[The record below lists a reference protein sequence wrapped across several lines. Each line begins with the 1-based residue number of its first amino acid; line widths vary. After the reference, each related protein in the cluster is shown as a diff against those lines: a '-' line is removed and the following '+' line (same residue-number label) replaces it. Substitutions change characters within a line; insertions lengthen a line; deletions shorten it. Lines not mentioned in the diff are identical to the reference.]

1 MQPRHYQTDISN
13 KAADIIRK
21 HGLVYLAMQV
31 RCGKTA
37 TALLTAEA
45 LSQKLVLFVT
55 KKKVIDG
62 IIADHKALGLNFTL
76 TVTNYEQL
84 HNLEVAKFD
93 IIILDEAHCLG
104 QYPKPANKV
113 KILKHICAGKPII
126 YLSGTPTP
134 ESYSQLFHQLHVSSH
149 SPFRNYVN
157 FYKWAKDYV
166 DIRLKYFKGLK
177 VNDYSN
183 ANQLKIKQM
192 TDHLFLTF
200 TQEEAGFK
208 QEVVEEIVKIK
219 MQPSTYYLADKL
231 KKDRIFNGNN
241 GNVVL
246 ADTGAALMS
255 KLHQVYSGTV
265 IDKKEEGLIFD
276 RTKAYWIKENFKG
289 KKIAIFYKYKAEEMM
304 LYLTFGYDRF
314 TSNPEEFSLSDSKWF
329 ISQIS
334 SGREGIN
341 LSTAEALIMLNIDF
355 SAVSYWQ
362 ARARLQSKD
371 REEAAKVIWLFAEGG
386 IEERVYKMVKQKKDY
401 TLSYFK
407 KDFGVV

>member
-1 MQPRHYQTDISN
+1 MQPRPYQIDIS
-13 KAADIIRK
+13 KRAADIIRK

-31 RCGKTA
+31 RTGKTA
-37 TALLTAEA
+37 TALLTAEN
-45 LSQKLVLFVT
+45 LSQKRVLFVT

-62 IIADHKALGLNFTL
+62 ILSDHKALNLSFEIA
-76 TVTNYEQL
+76 VTNYEQL
-84 HNLEVAKFD
+84 HNLQYLPD
-93 IIILDEAHCLG
+93 LIILDEAHCLG

-113 KILKHICAGKPII
+113 KILKNICKGKPII

-134 ESYSQLFHQLHVSSH
+134 ESYSQLFHQLHVSSF

-157 FYKWAKDYV
+157 FYKWAADFV
-166 DIRLKYFKGLK
+166 DIMIKYFKGLK

-183 ANQLKIKQM
+183 ANQTKIKTM
-192 TDHLFLTF
+192 TDHLIIPF
-200 TQEEAGFK
+200 TQEQAGFK
-208 QEVVEEIVKIK
+208 QDVIEEIVKIK
-219 MQPSTYYLADKL
+219 MEPSTYYLADKL

-241 GNVVL
+241 GCVVL
-246 ADTGAALMS
+246 ADTGASLMS
-255 KLHQVYSGTV
+255 KLHQCYSGTV
-265 IDKKEEGLIFD
+265 IDRKDQGIVFD

-289 KKIAIFYKYKAEEMM
+289 KKIAIFYKYKAEEHM

-314 TSNPEEFSLSDSKWF
+314 TSNPEEFAESDSKWF
-329 ISQIS
+329 LSQIS

-371 REEAAKVIWLFAEGG
+371 REEPCKVMWLFSEGG

-407 KDFGVV
+407 QDFEIG

>member
-1 MQPRHYQTDISN
+1 MQPRPYQIDIAN

-31 RCGKTA
+31 RTGKTA
-37 TALLTAEA
+37 TALLTAES
-45 LSQKLVLFVT
+45 LSQKKVLFVT

-62 IIADHKALGLNFTL
+62 ILADHKALNLSFEIA
-76 TVTNYEQL
+76 VTNYEQL
-84 HNLEVAKFD
+84 HNLQYLPD
-93 IIILDEAHCLG
+93 LIILDEAHCLG

-113 KILKHICAGKPII
+113 RILKKLCAGKPII

-134 ESYSQLFHQLHVSSH
+134 ESYSQLFHQLHVSSF
-149 SPFRNYVN
+149 SPFKDYVN
-157 FYKWAKDYV
+157 FYKWSADFV

-183 ANQLKIKQM
+183 ANQTKIKTM
-192 TDHLFLTF
+192 TDHLIIPF
-200 TQEEAGFK
+200 TQEQAGFK
-208 QEVVEEIVKIK
+208 QDVIEEIVKIK
-219 MQPSTYYLADKL
+219 MEPSTYYLADKL

-255 KLHQVYSGTV
+255 KLHQCYSGTV
-265 IDKKEEGLIFD
+265 IDEKNEGLIFD
-276 RTKAYWIKENFKG
+276 RSKAYWIKDHFQG
-289 KKIAIFYKYKAEEMM
+289 KKIAIFYKYKAEEIM
-304 LYLTFGYDRF
+304 LYLTFGYNKF
-314 TSNPEEFSLSDSKWF
+314 TSDPKVFAESSDKWF
-329 ISQIS
+329 LSQIS

-355 SAVSYWQ
+355 SAVSYWL

-371 REEAAKVIWLFAEGG
+371 REDAA
-386 IEERVYKMVKQKKDY
+386 
-401 TLSYFK
+401 
-407 KDFGVV
+407 

>member
-1 MQPRHYQTDISN
+1 MQPRPYQIDIATR
-13 KAADIIRK
+13 AADTISK
-21 HGLVYLAMQV
+21 YGLVYLAMQV
-31 RCGKTA
+31 RTGKTA
-37 TALLTAEA
+37 TALLTAENLGA
-45 LSQKLVLFVT
+45 KKVLFVT
-55 KKKVIDG
+55 KKKVIDS
-62 IIADHKALGLNFTL
+62 ILADHKALKSSFEIA
-76 TVTNYEQL
+76 VTNYEQL
-84 HNLEVAKFD
+84 HNLQYLPD
-93 IIILDEAHCLG
+93 LIILDEAHCLG

-113 KILKHICAGKPII
+113 KILKKLCAGKPII

-134 ESYSQLFHQLHVSSH
+134 ESYSQLFHQLHVSSF
-149 SPFRNYVN
+149 SPFRNYMN
-157 FYKWAKDYV
+157 FYKWAADFV

-177 VNDYSN
+177 INDYSH
-183 ANQLKIKQM
+183 ANQTKIKTM
-192 TDHLFLTF
+192 TDHLIIPF
-200 TQEEAGFK
+200 TQEQAGFK
-208 QEVVEEIVKIK
+208 QDVSEEVVKIK

-231 KKDRIFNGNN
+231 KKDRIFQGNN

-265 IDKKEEGLIFD
+265 IDQKEQSLIFD

-289 KKIAIFYKYKAEEMM
+289 KKIAIFYKYRAEEQM

-314 TSNPEEFSLSDSKWF
+314 TSNPEEFAKSDSKLF
-329 ISQIS
+329 LSQIS

-362 ARARLQSKD
+362 ARARMQSKD
-371 REEAAKVIWLFAEGG
+371 RKEPCKVLWLFSENG

-407 KDFGVV
+407 QDFEIQ

>member
-1 MQPRHYQTDISN
+1 MQPRPYQIDIS
-13 KAADIIRK
+13 KRAADIIRK

-31 RCGKTA
+31 RTGKTA
-37 TALLTAEA
+37 TALLTAEN
-45 LSQKLVLFVT
+45 LSQKRVLFVT

-62 IIADHKALGLNFTL
+62 ILSDHKALNLSFEIA
-76 TVTNYEQL
+76 VTNYEQL
-84 HNLEVAKFD
+84 HNLQYLPD
-93 IIILDEAHCLG
+93 LIILDEAHCLG

-113 KILKHICAGKPII
+113 KILKNICKGKPII

-134 ESYSQLFHQLHVSSH
+134 ESYSQLFHQLHISSF
-149 SPFRNYVN
+149 SPFRDYIN
-157 FYKWAKDYV
+157 FYKWAVNFV
-166 DIRLKYFKGLK
+166 DVRLKYFKGLK

-183 ANQLKIKQM
+183 ANQQKIKAM
-192 TDHLFLTF
+192 TDHLIIPF
-200 TQEEAGFK
+200 TQEQAGFK
-208 QEVVEEIVKIK
+208 QDVIEEVVKIK

-231 KKDRIFNGNN
+231 KKDRIFHGNN

-255 KLHQVYSGTV
+255 KLHQCYSGTV
-265 IDKKEEGLIFD
+265 IDQKEQSLIFD
-276 RTKAYWIKENFKG
+276 RTKAYWIKENYKG
-289 KKIAIFYKYKAEEMM
+289 KKIAIFYKYRAEEQM

-314 TSNPEEFSLSDSKWF
+314 TSNPEEFAKSDSKMF
-329 ISQIS
+329 LSQIS

-371 REEAAKVIWLFAEGG
+371 REEAAKVYWLFADGG
-386 IEERVYKMVKQKKDY
+386 IEERIYKMVKQKKDY

-407 KDFGVV
+407 QDFEIE

>member
-1 MQPRHYQTDISN
+1 MKPRPYQKDIAYL
-13 KAADIIRK
+13 AASIVRK
-21 HGLVYLAMQV
+21 HNLVYLAMQV
-31 RCGKTA
+31 RTGKTA
-37 TALLTAEA
+37 TALLTAENLQA
-45 LSQKLVLFVT
+45 KKVLFVT

-62 IIADHKALGLNFTL
+62 ILADHKALKSSFEIA
-76 TVTNYEQL
+76 VTNYEQL
-84 HNLEVAKFD
+84 HNLQYLPD
-93 IIILDEAHCLG
+93 LIILDEAHCLG

-113 KILKHICAGKPII
+113 KMLKKFSAGKPII

-134 ESYSQLFHQLHVSSH
+134 ESYSQLFHQLHVSSF

-157 FYKWAKDYV
+157 FYKWAAEYV

-177 VNDYSN
+177 VNDYSH
-183 ANQLKIKQM
+183 ANQTKIKTM
-192 TDHLFLTF
+192 TDHLIIPF
-200 TQEEAGFK
+200 TQEQAGFK
-208 QEVVEEIVKIK
+208 QDVIEEVVKIK

-241 GNVVL
+241 GNVIL

-265 IDKKEEGLIFD
+265 IDRKDQGVIFD
-276 RTKAYWIKENFKG
+276 RTKAYWIKENYKG
-289 KKIAIFYKYKAEEMM
+289 KKIAIFYKYKAEEQM

-314 TSNPEEFSLSDSKWF
+314 TSNPEEFAKSDSKWF
-329 ISQIS
+329 LSQIS

-371 REEAAKVIWLFAEGG
+371 REEAAKVLWLFAEGG
-386 IEERVYKMVKQKKDY
+386 IEEKVYKMVKQKKDY

-407 KDFGVV
+407 QDFEIQ

>member
-1 MQPRHYQTDISN
+1 MQPRPYQINISN
-13 KAADIIRK
+13 RAADIVRQ

-37 TALLTAEA
+37 TALLTAEN
-45 LSQKLVLFVT
+45 LVTKKVLFVT

-62 IIADHKALGLNFTL
+62 IIADHKALGLSFDL

-84 HNLEVAKFD
+84 HNVTVNPDL
-93 IIILDEAHCLG
+93 IILDEAHCLG

-113 KILKHICAGKPII
+113 KMLKKFSAGKPII

-134 ESYSQLFHQLHVSSH
+134 ESYSQLFHQLHVSSF
-149 SPFRNYVN
+149 SPFREYVN
-157 FYKWAKDYV
+157 FYKWAADFVQIK
-166 DIRLKYFKGLK
+166 LKYFKGLK

-183 ANQLKIKQM
+183 ANQQKIKQM

-200 TQEEAGFK
+200 TQEQAGFK
-208 QEVVEEIVKIK
+208 QSVVEEIVKIK

-231 KKDRIFNGNN
+231 KKDRVFHGNS

-265 IDKKEEGLIFD
+265 IDKKEEGVIFD
-276 RTKAYWIKENFKG
+276 RSKAYWIKENFKG
-289 KKIAIFYKYKAEEMM
+289 KKVAIFYKYMAEKHM
-304 LYLTFGYDRF
+304 LYLTFGADRL
-314 TSNPEEFSLSDSKWF
+314 TSNPEEFAQSDSKIF
-329 ISQIS
+329 LSQIS

-407 KDFGVV
+407 KDFEIG

>member
-1 MQPRHYQTDISN
+1 MQPRPYQIDIAN
-13 KAADIIRK
+13 RAADIIRK

-37 TALLTAEA
+37 TALLTAEY
-45 LSQKLVLFVT
+45 LSQKKVLFVT

-62 IIADHKALGLNFTL
+62 IVADHKALSLSFEL

-84 HNLEVAKFD
+84 HNLQYLPD
-93 IIILDEAHCLG
+93 LIILDEAHCLG

-113 KILKHICAGKPII
+113 KMLKKFSVGKPII

-134 ESYSQLFHQLHVSSH
+134 ESYSQLFHQLYVSSF

-157 FYKWAKDYV
+157 FYKWAADFV

-177 VNDYSN
+177 INDYSN
-183 ANQLKIKQM
+183 ANQTKIKTM
-192 TDHLFLTF
+192 TDHLIIPF
-200 TQEEAGFK
+200 TQEQAGFK
-208 QEVVEEIVKIK
+208 QDVIEEVVKIK

-231 KKDRIFNGNN
+231 KKDRIFQGNN

-255 KLHQVYSGTV
+255 KLHQVYTGTV
-265 IDKKEEGLIFD
+265 IDQKEQSLIFD

-289 KKIAIFYKYKAEEMM
+289 KKIAIFYKYRAEEQM

-314 TSNPEEFSLSDSKWF
+314 TSNPEEFAKSDSKMF
-329 ISQIS
+329 LSQIS

-362 ARARLQSKD
+362 ARARMQSKD
-371 REEAAKVIWLFAEGG
+371 REEPCRVLWLFSDGG

-407 KDFGVV
+407 QDFEIG

>member
-1 MQPRHYQTDISN
+1 MKPRNYQIDIAN
-13 KAADIIRK
+13 RAADIIQK

-31 RCGKTA
+31 RTGKTA

-45 LSQKLVLFVT
+45 LSKKSVLFVT

-62 IIADHKALGLNFTL
+62 IIADHKALGLSFAL

-84 HNLEVAKFD
+84 HNVTLSPD
-93 IIILDEAHCLG
+93 LIILDEAHCLG

-113 KILKHICAGKPII
+113 KILKNICKGKPII

-134 ESYSQLFHQLHVSSH
+134 ESYSQLFHQLHVSSF
-149 SPFRNYVN
+149 SPFREYAN
-157 FYKWAKDYV
+157 FYKWAADFV

-183 ANQLKIKQM
+183 ANQTKIKTM
-192 TDHLFLTF
+192 TDHLIIPF
-200 TQEEAGFK
+200 TQEQAGFK
-208 QEVVEEIVKIK
+208 QDVIEEIVKIK

-265 IDKKEEGLIFD
+265 IDKKDQSVVFD

-289 KKIAIFYKYKAEEMM
+289 KKIAIFYKYRAEEHM
-304 LYLTFGYDRF
+304 LYLTFGAERF
-314 TSNPEEFSLSDSKWF
+314 TSDPQEFAQSDSKMF
-329 ISQIS
+329 LSQIS

-362 ARARLQSKD
+362 ARARMQSKD
-371 REEAAKVIWLFAEGG
+371 REEPCKVLWLFAEGG

-407 KDFGVV
+407 QDFEIE